1 MNRLRHILA
10 DRIERNCGYNSSRWE
25 RSPLEWTARFHPNLD
40 IDYIHRKTGD
50 SRPIPDSIRGAWDE
64 SGLWAQLQEAVSRG
78 LLDGDDCAYR
88 TPSLPAATRWGF
100 QYYRPL
106 VPIAQR
112 YKRRTNEMCFY
123 PVTGASGWVKVDP
136 YTVTEFDVKFGIYG
150 RGGKHVVLTEFEGRD
165 LDMSS
170 KDLAEAIREDEE
182 GLYPNEWCRKLLMM
196 MDDWDEMITSK
207 AAREEGEYL
216 ATEQL
221 RQDMDEWYTE
231 DAERQAWAERDVV
244 TVG

>member
-1 MNRLRHILA
+1 MNQLRHILA
-10 DRIERNCGYNSSRWE
+10 DRIERNGGYYSRWHH
-25 RSPLEWTARFHPNLD
+25 RPLEWTACFLPNLD

-50 SRPIPDSIRGAWDE
+50 SRPIPDSIREAWDE
-64 SGLWAQLQEAVSRG
+64 SELWGWLQEVVSRG
-78 LLDGDDCAYR
+78 LLDGDACSYR
-88 TPSLPAATRWGF
+88 MPSLPAATRWGF
-100 QYYRPL
+100 AYYSPAK
-106 VPIAQR
+106 PIAQR

-123 PVTGASGWVKVDP
+123 PVTGAPGWIKVDP
-136 YTVTEFDVKFGIYG
+136 YTVPEFDAKFGLDG

-170 KDLAEAIREDEE
+170 EDLAGAIREDEE

-196 MDDWDEMITSK
+196 MDDWDQMITSD
-207 AAREEGEYL
+207 AAGSEGEYL

-221 RQDMDEWYTE
+221 RQDMNEWYTE

-244 TVG
+244 TTC